1 MIPFIGDSQGSQIPK
16 VESRVVEWW
25 LSGARKRGTEELLF
39 NGQGVSVWE
48 DKKSSG
54 DGLW

>member
-1 MIPFIGDSQGSQIPK
+1 M
-16 VESRVVEWW
+16 VECW

-48 DKKSSG
+48 DKKKSSG
-54 DGLW
+54 DGLR

>member
-1 MIPFIGDSQGSQIPK
+1 M
-16 VESRVVEWW
+16 VEWW

-48 DKKSSG
+48 DKKKVLEMDCG
-54 DGLW
+54 DDCIT